1 MSDTAELRTDATNVE
16 QLKAWDGREGD
27 YWAEHADQYDA
38 AVADYHRPLIDL
50 AALVPDDR
58 VLDIGCGTG
67 QTTRDAARL
76 AGSALG
82 IDLSSRM
89 LDVARMRSVREGLG
103 NVAFQQGDAQ
113 IYQFERAGF
122 DVALSRTG
130 TMFFGDPAAA
140 HANIAGAL
148 RPGGRLALAV
158 WQPISENE
166 WFYSFTGAL
175 TAGRDLPNPPP
186 NSPNPFSMSE
196 PDKVHRLLAASGF
209 EDIEFSELRAPMTFG
224 TTAHNAHDFIIGQ
237 LGWLLT
243 GLDDSSRNDALARLM
258 HTMQEHETPA
268 GVQFGSAMWLV
279 SARRP

>member
-1 MSDTAELRTDATNVE
+1 
-16 QLKAWDGREGD
+16 
-27 YWAEHADQYDA
+27 
-38 AVADYHRPLIDL
+38 
-50 AALVPDDR
+50 
-58 VLDIGCGTG
+58 
-67 QTTRDAARL
+67 
-76 AGSALG
+76 
-82 IDLSSRM
+82 
-89 LDVARMRSVREGLG
+89 
-103 NVAFQQGDAQ
+103 
-113 IYQFERAGF
+113 
-122 DVALSRTG
+122 
-130 TMFFGDPAAA
+130 MFFGDPAAA

-175 TAGRDLPNPPP
+175 AAGRDLPNPPP

-196 PDKVHRLLAASGF
+196 PDKVHPLLAASGF
-209 EDIEFSELRAPMTFG
+209 EDIRFSEFGPDDLRGQGAQ
-224 TTAHNAHDFIIGQ
+224 AHDFIIGQ